1 MLLNRDEIKYK
12 VIHILANQLLI
23 DEEHIHPESKL
34 VDDLGMDSF
43 AAVELLF
50 GLEDQY
56 DIEIPDEDAKKFKTV
71 NDIIDYLE
79 NLL

>member
-1 MLLNRDEIKYK
+1 MPLNRDEIKQK
-12 VIHILANQLLI
+12 VIAMLANQLLI
-23 DEEHIHPESKL
+23 EEEHVHPEYEL

-50 GLEDQY
+50 ALEDQY